1 LGDEEP
7 PGSSR
12 GQRPRQAPKIR
23 SNDQREWQS
32 PPLSASLRCSRR
44 RLARRSFDLRKEV
57 ETKPAK
63 TTALATPPRRAKEK
77 QHLMRYCVYI
87 LESQSF
93 PDRFYTGFT
102 QDLRKRLEY
111 HNAGTVPAT
120 KPYVPWTIKTYV
132 SFSDEQS
139 ARDFERYLKTHSGR
153 AFAKKR
159 L

>member
-1 LGDEEP
+1 
-7 PGSSR
+7 
-12 GQRPRQAPKIR
+12 
-23 SNDQREWQS
+23 
-32 PPLSASLRCSRR
+32 
-44 RLARRSFDLRKEV
+44 
-57 ETKPAK
+57 
-63 TTALATPPRRAKEK
+63 
-77 QHLMRYCVYI
+77 MRYCVYI

-93 PDRFYTGFT
+93 PDHFYTGFT

-111 HNAGTVPAT
+111 HNAGTVPT
-120 KPYVPWTIKTYV
+120 TNPYVPWTIKTYV